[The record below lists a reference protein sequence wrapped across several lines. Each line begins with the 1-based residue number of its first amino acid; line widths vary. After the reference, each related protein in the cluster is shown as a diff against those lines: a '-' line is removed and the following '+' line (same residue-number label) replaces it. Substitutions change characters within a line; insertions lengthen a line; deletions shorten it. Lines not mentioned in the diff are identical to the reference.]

1 MREADPVSDAAA
13 MRAVADWY
21 HAAFTGVL
29 LAAVVRLG
37 TPVAADLVFRVFDRQ
52 REARFLPGLAKLG
65 LDRLPHAVAAA
76 SYHYL
81 SNDVGGVAVEF
92 MPESDRKA
100 WVRYVPPRWIWAGTA
115 LCAIPDE
122 LTVAMLRG
130 WHARNGVSLGNPRL
144 GFVCTKTTTAGDAAL
159 EGYYLEHD
167 RDLAPEERL
176 RFARDEHGPAFD
188 PARAPAL
195 SSANWPAQRLA
206 KARRSYAMEY
216 LRTLLPVAFEALGT
230 DTAVRVLGLALKQVG
245 MQHAHEAARTLGLPA
260 PTGMRGFADFLTA
273 MARGQGDAAT
283 SQLDG
288 DRLVVVQNG
297 LRLLDGTDPA
307 ADMPVRT
314 WARLWDGALAAFDP
328 RLRLTTECS
337 VDGTRVTVTWTIE
350 PAGKA
355 SALPG

>member
-81 SNDVGGVAVEF
+81 SNDVGGVAVQF
-92 MPESDRKA
+92 MPESERKA

-159 EGYYLEHD
+159 EGYYLEYDHE
-167 RDLAPEERL
+167 LAPDERL
-176 RFARDEHGPAFD
+176 RFARDEDGPAFD

-195 SSANWPAQRLA
+195 SSASWPAQRLA
-206 KARRSYAMEY
+206 KAHRNYAMEY
-216 LRTLLPVAFEALGT
+216 LRTLLPVAFEALGD
-230 DTAVRVLGLALKQVG
+230 DTAAKVLGLALKQVG
-245 MQHAHEAARTLGLPA
+245 LQHAHEAAHTLGLAP
-260 PTGMRGFADFLTA
+260 PTGAQAFADFLTT
-273 MARGQGDAAT
+273 MARGQGDPAT
-283 SQLDG
+283 LHVDG
-288 DRLVVVQNG
+288 DRRVVVQQG
-297 LRLLDGTDPA
+297 LRLLDGTGA
-307 ADMPVRT
+307 AAEIPVRT
-314 WARLWDGALAAFDP
+314 WARLWEGALASFDP
-328 RLRLTTECS
+328 RLVMSTDCS
-337 VDGTRVTVTWTIE
+337 VDAGRVTVTWTIG
-350 PAGKA
+350 PAR
-355 SALPG
+355 